1 MVLER
6 LLQNPSLLPF
16 EKAILENQDLSIEN
30 LWVTPKALLAALA
43 HRFTKKNVLYITSSN
58 EEDRLLVDLPNFTTA
73 PILEWPAWETLPGEN
88 TEPSPDIVGER
99 ATILSHLAHDS
110 QHSFVIANL
119 SAILTPLISKELFK
133 KLHLNFKVGEELSF
147 DSLLEKLMK
156 LGYERVPLVNDKGQ
170 FALRGG
176 ILDIFPSTQT
186 EPYRIEF
193 FGDEIESIRAFD
205 PVSQKSVEQIKHLT
219 LFPNKELELL
229 KKSKEKHSILSY
241 LGPDT
246 LVIVD
251 RPDEL
256 TTKYKELIAGV
267 EPKDMHLLTW
277 DGFRESIDSMQKIF
291 FQDELSKRNKVVATK
306 WDHPFTKLDDSFS
319 SKTKIFH
326 DQDQAYLIR
335 LPSIQNE
342 DFKLLYLCQNEAEEK
357 SLKDQMIEVYEE
369 IPKNVTFERGC
380 WTQGF
385 VLLNEKQA
393 FITSS
398 EVTHKYT
405 IKRKKQRTSYHA
417 APVEFMQLEEGSYVV
432 HLQHGIARF
441 LGWQKQK
448 NHTGVETDFLKLEY
462 ANKSV
467 LYVPLDQSHLV
478 TKFIGA
484 KHETPK
490 LHQIG
495 GKAWVRTKAQTER
508 AIMDYASELL
518 RHYAQRELKEGHV
531 YPEDGED
538 QELFEKEFPY
548 VESVDQAQA
557 IKSIKEDFLSTK
569 PMDRLICG
577 DVGYGKTEVAM
588 RAAFKVAVEGGRQV
602 AVLVPTTV
610 LAMQHYESFKER
622 MSNFPVRIA
631 LLSRFVSPQKQKE
644 SLKGLREG
652 SIDIVIGTHR
662 VIGKDVTFK
671 DLGLVIV
678 DEEQRFG
685 VKAKEHLKAL
695 KIGVDCLTLSATPIP
710 RTLYMSLVGARDI
723 SLINS
728 PPQDRLPIK
737 THLVEFDHNIIKQ
750 AIQRELARDGQ
761 VYIIHN
767 RVQSIYEFANSI
779 KKLVPQIKMV
789 VGHGQM
795 EADELDY
802 VFHSFKNKEAN
813 VLIATTIV
821 ENGIDIPEAN
831 TILIDRADR
840 FGMADLYQLRG
851 RVGRWNKKAYAYFL
865 VPKNKVLVEL
875 ADKRLKALV
884 ENSGY
889 GGGMKVAMR
898 DLEIRGAGDIL
909 GTSQSGQISAIGF
922 HLYCKLLKR
931 TILSMQ
937 GKAPK
942 VMIETKLEFPLNYQI
957 PEEYISDLS
966 LRMELYQRLGEAYSF
981 DELQK
986 IEEEVVDRFGPYPEP
1001 FAWLYHLTR
1010 VKVYAGANRFISLG
1024 YKRPVLKAERRE
1036 KGEIKTYRA
1045 PFNLAHDP
1053 KLFEEEMILTLKKW

>member
-1 MVLER
+1 MLEQ
-6 LLQNPSLLPF
+6 LLQNSSLASF
-16 EKAILENQDLSIEN
+16 ELAIQSEENLSIEN
-30 LWVTPKALLAALA
+30 LWATPKALIAALA
-43 HRFTKKNVLYITSSN
+43 HRFTSKNILLITSGQD
-58 EEDRLLVDLPNFTTA
+58 EERTLVDLPNFTTS
-73 PILEWPAWETLPGEN
+73 PVMQWPAWETLPGEN
-88 TEPSPDIVGER
+88 SEPSPDIVGER
-99 ATILSHLAHDS
+99 ASILNHLLKS
-110 QHSFVIANL
+110 KTSSFVVANL
-119 SAILTPLISKELFK
+119 SAILTPLAPKEIFK
-133 KLHLNFKVGEELSF
+133 KLHLNFKKGKELEF
-147 DSLLEKLMK
+147 GQLLEKLLK

-176 ILDIFPSTQT
+176 ILDVFSSAET
-186 EPYRIEF
+186 EPFRVEF
-193 FGDEIESIRAFD
+193 FGNEIESIRTFD
-205 PVSQKSVEQIKHLT
+205 PISQKSVALLDEFSL
-219 LFPNKELELL
+219 LPNKERELL
-229 KKSKEKHSILSY
+229 QKCQEKTSLLSY
-241 LGPDT
+241 LGENT
-246 LVIVD
+246 LIILD
-251 RPDEL
+251 RPDQL
-256 TTKYKELIAGV
+256 TNRYKELIEGI
-267 EPKDMHLLTW
+267 EPKDMHLITW
-277 DGFRESIDSMQKIF
+277 DSFTDNINPLKKIY
-291 FQDELSKRNKVVATK
+291 FQDDQSLRDKISAKR
-306 WDHPFTKLDDSFS
+306 WDHPFSKLDDTFS

-326 DQDQAYLIR
+326 DQDQAYLVR
-335 LPSIQNE
+335 LPSIQN
-342 DFKLLYLCQNEAEEK
+342 DAFKLIYLCQNDAEEK
-357 SLKDQMIEVYEE
+357 SLKDQMIEVYKDV
-369 IPKNVTFERGC
+369 PKNVVFERGC

-385 VLLNEKQA
+385 VLLNEQKA
-393 FITSS
+393 FVTSN
-398 EVTHKYT
+398 EVTHRYA
-405 IKRKKQRTSYHA
+405 IKRKKQRTSYHSS
-417 APVEFMQLEEGSYVV
+417 PVEFMELEEGSHVV

-448 NHTGVETDFLKLEY
+448 NHVGIETDFLKLEY
-462 ANKSV
+462 ANKSI

-484 KHETPK
+484 KHEAPK

-495 GKAWVRTKAQTER
+495 GKQWVKTKVQTER

-518 RHYAQRELKEGHV
+518 RHYAQRELKEGFV
-531 YPEDGED
+531 YPEDSED
-538 QELFEKEFPY
+538 QNLFANEFPY
-548 VESVDQAQA
+548 VETVDQLQA
-557 IKSIKEDFLSTK
+557 IDAIKKDFQSSK

-588 RAAFKVAVEGGRQV
+588 RAAFKAVVDGGKQV

-610 LAMQHYESFKER
+610 LALQHFETFVQR
-622 MSNFPVRIA
+622 MSNFPIRIG
-631 LLSRFVSPQKQKE
+631 LLSRFVSPEKQKQY
-644 SLKGLREG
+644 LKGLREG

-685 VKAKEHLKAL
+685 VKAKEHLKSL
-695 KIGVDCLTLSATPIP
+695 TIGVDCLTLSATPIP

-723 SLINS
+723 SVINS

-737 THLVEFDHNIIKQ
+737 THLVEFDPNIIKQ
-750 AIQRELARDGQ
+750 AILRELGRGGQ

-767 RVQSIYEFANSI
+767 RVQSIYEFGNMI
-779 KKLVPQIKMV
+779 KKLVPQIKMII
-789 VGHGQM
+789 GHGQM
-795 EADELDY
+795 EADELDH
-802 VFHSFKNKEAN
+802 VFHSFKSKESN

-840 FGMADLYQLRG
+840 FGLADLYQLRG

-865 VPKNKVLVEL
+865 VPQNQVLREL
-875 ADKRLKALV
+875 ADKRLKALL

-942 VMIETKLEFPLNYQI
+942 VIIETKVDFPFNYLI

-981 DELQK
+981 EELEK

-1010 VKVYAGANRFISLG
+1010 VKVYSGANRFISIG
-1024 YKRPVLKAERRE
+1024 YKKVILKAERRE
-1036 KGEIKTYRA
+1036 KGEIVTYKA
-1045 PFNLAHDP
+1045 PFNLSTDP
-1053 KLFEEEMILTLKKW
+1053 KTFEDEVIMTLKKW